1 MASPIPVPRP
11 SRARRVPGPVRR
23 VVVVGAGLSGL
34 AAALHLRGSGLDVTV
49 VEAAA
54 TPGGRVR
61 TEVIDGVPFDTGA
74 SVLTMPALIT
84 RPMGAVGIDHDE
96 ALRRLDLRPLDPTYH
111 MRYADGVEFAVR
123 RGLEDRIV
131 EIERTFGAASADGY
145 RRYDQWLKRLY
156 DVEFDRFL
164 DRNHD
169 SVLDY
174 VASGEMRSGVK
185 DLVTMGAVRGLTA
198 AVNRYIG
205 DERLQRAVTFQAL
218 YAGVPPSQ
226 APAIYAVIAHMD
238 VGLGVEYPIGG
249 MGRVG
254 AVMAQALTEAGGEVR
269 YGEPATSVR
278 LAGGRAVAV
287 QTDAGEIPCDA
298 VVVTTDT
305 PVTRRLLGETGRTR
319 AVRHSPSAVVA
330 HITVDADIAAGW
342 PGGHHTIDFGAAWAE
357 TFRELTARRG
367 RLMSDPSI
375 LMNRPAVT
383 DPDHFVTD
391 GAESVSVLAPCP
403 NLDSADLAWDDIAA
417 PYVAEYLGVLEER
430 GYKGIT
436 DARVHRI
443 DHPGSWAADGMSAGT
458 PFAAAHTLG
467 QTGPLRTP
475 NLWRGAENVVLAGSS
490 TVPGVGIPPVLI
502 SGRLAADRITA

>member
-1 MASPIPVPRP
+1 MSGPIPVPRP
-11 SRARRVPGPVRR
+11 SRARRVPGPVRH

-34 AAALHLRGSGLDVTV
+34 AAALHLRGAGLDVTV
-49 VEAAA
+49 VEEAA

-61 TEVIDGVPFDTGA
+61 TEVVDGVPFDTGA

-84 RPMGAVGIDHDE
+84 RPMSAVGVDHAE
-96 ALRRLDLRPLDPTYH
+96 ALRRLDLRALDPTYQ

-123 RGLEDRIV
+123 RGLQDRLV

-145 RRYDQWLKRLY
+145 RRYDAWLQRLY

-174 VASGEMRSGVK
+174 VASSEMRSGVRE
-185 DLVTMGAVRGLTA
+185 LVTMGAVRRLTA
-198 AVNRYIG
+198 AVDRFIG

-238 VGLGVEYPIGG
+238 VGLGVDYPIGG

-254 AVMAQALTEAGGEVR
+254 AVMAQALVDAGGAVR
-269 YGEPATSVR
+269 YSQPATSVR
-278 LAGGRAVAV
+278 SAGGRAVAV
-287 QTDAGEIPCDA
+287 ATPEGEIPCDA
-298 VVVTTDT
+298 VVVTTDA
-305 PVTRRLLGETGRTR
+305 PVTRRLLGDTGRTR
-319 AVRHSPSAVVA
+319 RIRHSPSAVVA
-330 HITVDADIAAGW
+330 HVTVDREVTATW
-342 PGGHHTIDFGAAWAE
+342 PGGHHTIDFGAAWTG
-357 TFRELTARRG
+357 TFRELTARHG

-403 NLDSADLAWDDIAA
+403 NLDSADLAWDEIAR

-430 GYKGIT
+430 GYKGIS
-436 DARVHRI
+436 DARVHRV
-443 DHPGSWAADGMSAGT
+443 DHPGTWAADGMSAGT